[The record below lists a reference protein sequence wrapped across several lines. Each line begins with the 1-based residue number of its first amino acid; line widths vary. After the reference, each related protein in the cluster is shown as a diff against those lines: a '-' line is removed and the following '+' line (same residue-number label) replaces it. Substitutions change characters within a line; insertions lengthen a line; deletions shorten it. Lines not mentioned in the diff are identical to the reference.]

1 MKVFK
6 IASRAKKFESIFLGL
21 GQIIGFLVILI
32 IVIATLDLNKIAE
45 LSVIMFN
52 DYRFYLS
59 IILEFTVI
67 WVVKENFA
75 RNKNDITSVKMA
87 NFSTILTVPILGY
100 FFTDLMGYSD
110 TVIANFTNVNEFILV
125 MTLML
130 ILYSLLLIVR
140 IKRIQIDNPLLILS
154 LIITAP
160 LAVFL
165 AIKNMQVFE
174 SSYLFFLYI
183 TAFNALV
190 FFIFSVKNDNIK
202 KEDIGKNKRN
212 FYSII
217 VANILVYSI
226 IPIIGVILAAEVFT
240 MLKRVYQ
247 IKIAIFF
254 DIQSKKQK
262 YEEIISRKESIILI
276 LILILAVYFQMKTMI

>member
-1 MKVFK
+1 
-6 IASRAKKFESIFLGL
+6 
-21 GQIIGFLVILI
+21 
-32 IVIATLDLNKIAE
+32 
-45 LSVIMFN
+45 MFN

-100 FFTDLMGYSD
+100 FFTDLLGYSD

-202 KEDIGKNKRN
+202 KEDIGKNKRD

>member
-202 KEDIGKNKRN
+202 KEEIGKNKRN

>member
-165 AIKNMQVFE
+165 AFKNMQVFE